1 MMKLCLFLGLALMS
15 FPAVGANNETSVT
28 AIASLPQCAN
38 RPKDTKSITS
48 MSCGLPIRDKS
59 RTYVT
64 ISNTFG
70 ALSAVLVL
78 QRFAYKIWAGLDLG
92 LDDWFTLVTLISGV
106 PSTVMNAK
114 ALVTNGIGR
123 DIWTLTPSQITN
135 FARYFFVME
144 LLYFFQVAA
153 LKLALLF
160 FYMRIFPAVTVQRL
174 LWGTVAFTALY
185 GLVFVFAG
193 SMQCRPVRYFWT
205 KWDGEH
211 SGSCINV
218 NGLAWSNAIISIVL
232 DCWMLAIPLWQ
243 LASLHLS
250 LKRKI
255 CVGLMFFVGTFI
267 TVVSILRLR
276 SLVKFGTDAMNPT
289 WEFFGVGLWST
300 IEINVGIICTCMPTV
315 RLLLVRLFPRWLGT
329 TQPYHVKCSS
339 MNNANSRTSSPTW
352 RVGGFTRGVA
362 DDGTPFSKRHGVEH
376 SDGSEAERGHVQVPE
391 MKQARLKPSNA
402 VELFTDVGR

>member
-1 MMKLCLFLGLALMS
+1 MS
-15 FPAVGANNETSVT
+15 FPAVRANNETSLA

-48 MSCGLPIRDKS
+48 MSCGLPIRDKG

-185 GLVFVFAG
+185 GLV
-193 SMQCRPVRYFWT
+193 
-205 KWDGEH
+205 
-211 SGSCINV
+211 
-218 NGLAWSNAIISIVL
+218 
-232 DCWMLAIPLWQ
+232 
-243 LASLHLS
+243 
-250 LKRKI
+250 
-255 CVGLMFFVGTFI
+255 
-267 TVVSILRLR
+267 
-276 SLVKFGTDAMNPT
+276 
-289 WEFFGVGLWST
+289 
-300 IEINVGIICTCMPTV
+300 
-315 RLLLVRLFPRWLGT
+315 
-329 TQPYHVKCSS
+329 
-339 MNNANSRTSSPTW
+339 
-352 RVGGFTRGVA
+352 
-362 DDGTPFSKRHGVEH
+362 
-376 SDGSEAERGHVQVPE
+376 
-391 MKQARLKPSNA
+391 
-402 VELFTDVGR
+402 